1 MENWLLISILLTSL
15 FIVLMIFMSSRSKT
29 ARRLNL
35 SLAVFAVLGTGVLWY
50 LMKQD
55 LPQPD
60 LSESQPVTFAN
71 YQSELQSKLE
81 QDPNQAELWFKLGS
95 VYLEQGEFAA
105 AVTSY
110 DYAIRLERTPVARLF
125 AAKATA
131 LYYANKQSMGEE
143 VNALLKRSLELDP
156 NDRTALMLIAS
167 DHFISMRYEQAIEV
181 WTQLLDSNQQGL
193 DRVSIIHSINQAKQ
207 MLQ

>member
-15 FIVLMIFMSSRSKT
+15 FIVLMIFMSSRNKT

-35 SLAVFAVLGTGVLWY
+35 SLAVFAVLGTGILWY

-60 LSESQPVTFAN
+60 PSESQPVTFAN

-131 LYYANKQSMGEE
+131 LYYVNNQSMGEE

-193 DRVSIIHSINQAKQ
+193 DRVSIIHSIDQAKQ
-207 MLQ
+207 ML

>member
-1 MENWLLISILLTSL
+1 MENWLLISILFTSL
-15 FIVLMIFMSSRSKT
+15 FIVSMIIMSSRSKKV
-29 ARRLNL
+29 RHINIRLGL
-35 SLAVFAVLGTGVLWY
+35 LAVLGTVALWY
-50 LMKQD
+50 LMKQEV
-55 LPQPD
+55 PQPE
-60 LSESQPVTFAN
+60 LSDSQPVTFAN

-81 QDPNQAELWFKLGS
+81 QDPNQAEIWFKLGS
-95 VYLEQGEFAA
+95 VYLEQGEFSA

-110 DYAIRLERTPVARLF
+110 DYAIRLENTPVARLF

-131 LYYANKQSMGEE
+131 LYYANKQLMGEE
-143 VNALLKRSLELDP
+143 VTSLLDRSLDLDP

-167 DHFISMRYEQAIEV
+167 DHFISMRYQQAIDV

-207 MLQ
+207 ML

>member
-35 SLAVFAVLGTGVLWY
+35 SLAVFAVLGTGILWY

-81 QDPNQAELWFKLGS
+81 QDPNQAELWFKLGN

-181 WTQLLDSNQQGL
+181 WTQLLDSNQQGI

-207 MLQ
+207 ML

>member
-207 MLQ
+207 ML

>member
-35 SLAVFAVLGTGVLWY
+35 SLAVFAVLGTGILWY

-60 LSESQPVTFAN
+60 PSESQPVTFAN

-143 VNALLKRSLELDP
+143 VNALLQRSLELDP

-207 MLQ
+207 ML

>member
-1 MENWLLISILLTSL
+1 MENWLLISILFTSL
-15 FIVLMIFMSSRSKT
+15 FIVSMIIMSSRSKKV
-29 ARRLNL
+29 RHINIRLGL
-35 SLAVFAVLGTGVLWY
+35 LAALGTVALWY
-50 LMKQD
+50 LMKQEV
-55 LPQPD
+55 PQPE
-60 LSESQPVTFAN
+60 LSDSQPVTFAN

-81 QDPNQAELWFKLGS
+81 QDPNQAEIWFKLGS
-95 VYLEQGEFAA
+95 VYLEQGEFSA

-110 DYAIRLERTPVARLF
+110 DYAIRLENTPVARLF

-131 LYYANKQSMGEE
+131 LYYANKQLMGEE
-143 VNALLKRSLELDP
+143 VTSLLDRSLDLDP

-167 DHFISMRYEQAIEV
+167 DHFISMRYQQAIDV

-207 MLQ
+207 ML

>member
-15 FIVLMIFMSSRSKT
+15 FIVSMIIMSSRSKKV
-29 ARRLNL
+29 RHINIRLGL
-35 SLAVFAVLGTGVLWY
+35 LAVLGTVALWY
-50 LMKQD
+50 LMKQEV
-55 LPQPD
+55 PQPE
-60 LSESQPVTFAN
+60 LSDSQPVTFAN

-81 QDPNQAELWFKLGS
+81 QDPNQAEIWFKLGS
-95 VYLEQGEFAA
+95 VYLEQGEFLA

-110 DYAIRLERTPVARLF
+110 DYAIRLENTPVARLF

-131 LYYANKQSMGEE
+131 LYYANKQLMGEE
-143 VNALLKRSLELDP
+143 VTSLLDRSLELDP

-167 DHFISMRYEQAIEV
+167 DHFISMRYQQAIDV

-207 MLQ
+207 ML

>member
-15 FIVLMIFMSSRSKT
+15 FIVLMIVMSSRNKK

-35 SLAVFAVLGTGVLWY
+35 SLAVFAVLGTGVLWS

-60 LSESQPVTFAN
+60 PSESQPVTFAN

-125 AAKATA
+125 SAKATA

-143 VNALLKRSLELDP
+143 VNTLLKRSLKLDP

-207 MLQ
+207 ML

>member
-15 FIVLMIFMSSRSKT
+15 FIVSMIIMSSRSKKV
-29 ARRLNL
+29 RHINIRLGL
-35 SLAVFAVLGTGVLWY
+35 LAALGTVALWY
-50 LMKQD
+50 LMKQEV
-55 LPQPD
+55 PQPE

-81 QDPNQAELWFKLGS
+81 QDPNQAEIWFKLGS
-95 VYLEQGEFAA
+95 VYLEQGEFSA

-110 DYAIRLERTPVARLF
+110 DYAIRLENTPVARLF

-131 LYYANKQSMGEE
+131 LYYANKQLMGEE
-143 VNALLKRSLELDP
+143 VTSLLDRSLDLDP

-167 DHFISMRYEQAIEV
+167 DHFISMRYQQAIDV

-207 MLQ
+207 ML

>member
-60 LSESQPVTFAN
+60 PSESQPVTFTN

-131 LYYANKQSMGEE
+131 LYYANKQLMGEE

-181 WTQLLDSNQQGL
+181 WTQLLDSNQLGL

-207 MLQ
+207 ML

>member
-1 MENWLLISILLTSL
+1 
-15 FIVLMIFMSSRSKT
+15 
-29 ARRLNL
+29 
-35 SLAVFAVLGTGVLWY
+35 
-50 LMKQD
+50 
-55 LPQPD
+55 
-60 LSESQPVTFAN
+60 
-71 YQSELQSKLE
+71 E

-95 VYLEQGEFAA
+95 VYLEQGEFTA

-110 DYAIRLERTPVARLF
+110 DYAIRLENTPVARLF

-143 VNALLKRSLELDP
+143 VNTLLKRSLELDP

-207 MLQ
+207 ML

>member
-15 FIVLMIFMSSRSKT
+15 FIVSMIFMSSRSKT

-207 MLQ
+207 ML

>member
-15 FIVLMIFMSSRSKT
+15 FVVSMIVMSSRSTKI
-29 ARRLNL
+29 RRLNL
-35 SLAVFAVLGTGVLWY
+35 SLAVLAVLGTGVLWY
-50 LMKQD
+50 LMKQE
-55 LPQPD
+55 LPQPAP
-60 LSESQPVTFAN
+60 SESQPVTFAN

-81 QDPNQAELWFKLGS
+81 QDPNQADLWFKLGS

-110 DYAIRLERTPVARLF
+110 DYAIRLENTPVARLF

-143 VNALLKRSLELDP
+143 VNVLLKRSLDLDP
-156 NDRTALMLIAS
+156 NDRAALMLIAS

-207 MLQ
+207 ML

>member
-1 MENWLLISILLTSL
+1 MENWLLISILITSL
-15 FIVLMIFMSSRSKT
+15 FVVSMIFMSSRSTKT
-29 ARRLNL
+29 RRLNL

-55 LPQPD
+55 LPQPAP
-60 LSESQPVTFAN
+60 SESQPVTFAN

-110 DYAIRLERTPVARLF
+110 DYAIRLENTPVARLF

-131 LYYANKQSMGEE
+131 LYYANNQSMGEE
-143 VNALLKRSLELDP
+143 VNTLLKRSLGLDP

-207 MLQ
+207 ML

>member
-15 FIVLMIFMSSRSKT
+15 FIVSMIFMSSRSKT

-35 SLAVFAVLGTGVLWY
+35 SLAVFAVLGTGILWY

-55 LPQPD
+55 LPQPNP
-60 LSESQPVTFAN
+60 SESQPVTFAN

-207 MLQ
+207 ML

>member
-15 FIVLMIFMSSRSKT
+15 FVVSMIVMSSRSTKI
-29 ARRLNL
+29 RRLNL
-35 SLAVFAVLGTGVLWY
+35 SLAVLAVLGTGVLWY
-50 LMKQD
+50 LMKQE
-55 LPQPD
+55 LPQPAP
-60 LSESQPVTFAN
+60 SESQPVTFAN

-110 DYAIRLERTPVARLF
+110 DYAIRLENTPVARLF

-143 VNALLKRSLELDP
+143 VNVLLKRSLDLDP
-156 NDRTALMLIAS
+156 NDRAALMLIAS

-207 MLQ
+207 ML

>member
-15 FIVLMIFMSSRSKT
+15 FIVSMIFMSSRSKT

-35 SLAVFAVLGTGVLWY
+35 SLAVFAVLGTGILWY

-55 LPQPD
+55 LPKPD
-60 LSESQPVTFAN
+60 PSESQPVTFAN

-207 MLQ
+207 ML

>member
-15 FIVLMIFMSSRSKT
+15 FIVSMIIMSSRSKKV
-29 ARRLNL
+29 RHINIRLGL
-35 SLAVFAVLGTGVLWY
+35 LAVLGTVALWY
-50 LMKQD
+50 LMKQEV
-55 LPQPD
+55 PQPE

-81 QDPNQAELWFKLGS
+81 QDPNQAEIWFKLGS
-95 VYLEQGEFAA
+95 VYLEQGEFSA

-110 DYAIRLERTPVARLF
+110 DYAIRLENTPVARLF

-131 LYYANKQSMGEE
+131 LYYANKQLMGEE
-143 VNALLKRSLELDP
+143 VTSLLDRSLDLDP

-167 DHFISMRYEQAIEV
+167 DHFISMRYQQAIDV

-207 MLQ
+207 ML

>member
-1 MENWLLISILLTSL
+1 MENWLLISILITSL
-15 FIVLMIFMSSRSKT
+15 FVVSMIFMSSRSTKT
-29 ARRLNL
+29 RRLNL

-55 LPQPD
+55 LPQPAP
-60 LSESQPVTFAN
+60 SESQPVTFAN

-110 DYAIRLERTPVARLF
+110 DYAIRLENTPVARLF

-143 VNALLKRSLELDP
+143 VNTLLKRSLGLDP

-207 MLQ
+207 ML

>member
-15 FIVLMIFMSSRSKT
+15 FIVSMIIMSSRSKKV
-29 ARRLNL
+29 RHINIRLGL
-35 SLAVFAVLGTGVLWY
+35 LAALGTVALWY
-50 LMKQD
+50 LMKQEV
-55 LPQPD
+55 PQPE
-60 LSESQPVTFAN
+60 LSDSQPVTFAN

-81 QDPNQAELWFKLGS
+81 QDPNQAEIWFKLGS
-95 VYLEQGEFAA
+95 VYLEQGEFSA

-110 DYAIRLERTPVARLF
+110 DYAIRLENTPVARLF

-131 LYYANKQSMGEE
+131 LYYANKQLMGEE
-143 VNALLKRSLELDP
+143 VTSLLDRSLDLDP

-167 DHFISMRYEQAIEV
+167 DHFISMRYQQAIDV

-207 MLQ
+207 ML

>member
-35 SLAVFAVLGTGVLWY
+35 SLAVFAVLGTGILWY

-207 MLQ
+207 ML

>member
-15 FIVLMIFMSSRSKT
+15 FIVSMIFMSSRSKT

-110 DYAIRLERTPVARLF
+110 DYAIRLERSPVARLF

-207 MLQ
+207 ML

>member
-15 FIVLMIFMSSRSKT
+15 FIVLMIFMSSRSKK
-29 ARRLNL
+29 ARHLNL
-35 SLAVFAVLGTGVLWY
+35 RLAVFAVLGTGVLWY

-60 LSESQPVTFAN
+60 PSESQPVTFAN
-71 YQSELQSKLE
+71 YQGELQSKLE
-81 QDPNQAELWFKLGS
+81 QDPNQAELWFKLGN

-207 MLQ
+207 ML

>member
-15 FIVLMIFMSSRSKT
+15 FIVSMIIMSSRSKKV
-29 ARRLNL
+29 RHINIRLGL
-35 SLAVFAVLGTGVLWY
+35 LAVLGTVALWY
-50 LMKQD
+50 LMKQEV
-55 LPQPD
+55 PQPE

-81 QDPNQAELWFKLGS
+81 QDPNQAEIWFKLGS
-95 VYLEQGEFAA
+95 VYLEQGEFSA
-105 AVTSY
+105 AVTCY
-110 DYAIRLERTPVARLF
+110 DYAIRLENTPVARLF

-131 LYYANKQSMGEE
+131 LYYANKQLMGEE
-143 VNALLKRSLELDP
+143 VTSLLDRSLDLDP

-167 DHFISMRYEQAIEV
+167 DHFISMRYQQAIDV

-207 MLQ
+207 ML

>member
-35 SLAVFAVLGTGVLWY
+35 SLAVFAVLGTGILWY

-55 LPQPD
+55 LPQPGPY
-60 LSESQPVTFAN
+60 ESQPVTFAN

-131 LYYANKQSMGEE
+131 LYYANKQSMVEE
-143 VNALLKRSLELDP
+143 VNVLLKRSLELDP

-181 WTQLLDSNQQGL
+181 WTQLLDSNQQGI

-207 MLQ
+207 ML

>member
-15 FIVLMIFMSSRSKT
+15 FIVSMIIMSSRSKKV
-29 ARRLNL
+29 RHINIRLGL
-35 SLAVFAVLGTGVLWY
+35 LAVLGTVALWY
-50 LMKQD
+50 LMKQEV
-55 LPQPD
+55 PQPE
-60 LSESQPVTFAN
+60 LSDSQPVTFAN

-81 QDPNQAELWFKLGS
+81 QDPNQAEIWFKLGS
-95 VYLEQGEFAA
+95 VYLEQGEFSA

-110 DYAIRLERTPVARLF
+110 DYAIRLENTPVARLF

-131 LYYANKQSMGEE
+131 LYYANKQLMGEE
-143 VNALLKRSLELDP
+143 VTSLLDRSLDLDP

-167 DHFISMRYEQAIEV
+167 DHFISMRYQQAIDV

-207 MLQ
+207 ML

>member
-15 FIVLMIFMSSRSKT
+15 FIVLMIFMSSRSKKT
-29 ARRLNL
+29 RRLNL

-60 LSESQPVTFAN
+60 PSESQPVTFAN

-207 MLQ
+207 ML

>member
-35 SLAVFAVLGTGVLWY
+35 SLAMFAVLGTGILWY

-60 LSESQPVTFAN
+60 PSESQPVTFAN
-71 YQSELQSKLE
+71 YQSELQSKLK

-110 DYAIRLERTPVARLF
+110 DYAIRLERTPVARLL

-207 MLQ
+207 ML

>member
-35 SLAVFAVLGTGVLWY
+35 SLAVFAVLGTGILWY

-60 LSESQPVTFAN
+60 PSESQPVTFAN

-207 MLQ
+207 ML

>member
-60 LSESQPVTFAN
+60 PSESQPVTFAN

-131 LYYANKQSMGEE
+131 LYYANKQSMVEE
-143 VNALLKRSLELDP
+143 VNVLLKRSLELDP

-207 MLQ
+207 ML

>member
-60 LSESQPVTFAN
+60 PSESQPVTFAN

-207 MLQ
+207 ML

>member
-15 FIVLMIFMSSRSKT
+15 FIISMIFMSSRSEK

-35 SLAVFAVLGTGVLWY
+35 SLAVFAVLGTGILWY

-60 LSESQPVTFAN
+60 PSESQPVTFAN

-110 DYAIRLERTPVARLF
+110 DYAIRLERKPVARLF

-207 MLQ
+207 ML

>member
-1 MENWLLISILLTSL
+1 MENWLLIPILLTSL
-15 FIVLMIFMSSRSKT
+15 FIVSMIFMSSRSKT

-60 LSESQPVTFAN
+60 PSESQPVTFAN

-207 MLQ
+207 ML

>member
-15 FIVLMIFMSSRSKT
+15 FIVSMIIMSSRNKKV
-29 ARRLNL
+29 RHINIRLGL
-35 SLAVFAVLGTGVLWY
+35 LAVLGTVALWY
-50 LMKQD
+50 LMKQEV
-55 LPQPD
+55 PKPE
-60 LSESQPVTFAN
+60 LSDSQPVTFAN

-81 QDPNQAELWFKLGS
+81 QDPNQAEIWFKLGS
-95 VYLEQGEFAA
+95 VYLEQGEFSA

-110 DYAIRLERTPVARLF
+110 DYAIRLENTPVARLF

-131 LYYANKQSMGEE
+131 LYYANKQLMGEE
-143 VNALLKRSLELDP
+143 VTSLLDRSLDLDP

-167 DHFISMRYEQAIEV
+167 DHFISMRYQQAIDV

-207 MLQ
+207 ML

>member
-35 SLAVFAVLGTGVLWY
+35 SLAVFAVLGTGILWY

-60 LSESQPVTFAN
+60 PSESQPVTFAN

-131 LYYANKQSMGEE
+131 LYYANKQSMVEE
-143 VNALLKRSLELDP
+143 VNVLLKRSLELDP

-181 WTQLLDSNQQGL
+181 WTQLLDSNQQGI

-207 MLQ
+207 ML

>member
-15 FIVLMIFMSSRSKT
+15 FVVSMIVMSSRSTKI
-29 ARRLNL
+29 RRLNL
-35 SLAVFAVLGTGVLWY
+35 SLAVLAVLGTGVLWY
-50 LMKQD
+50 LMKQE
-55 LPQPD
+55 LPQPAP
-60 LSESQPVTFAN
+60 SESQPVTFAN

-105 AVTSY
+105 AVISY

-143 VNALLKRSLELDP
+143 VNVLLKRSLDLDP
-156 NDRTALMLIAS
+156 NDRA
-167 DHFISMRYEQAIEV
+167 AINAHCERS
-181 WTQLLDSNQQGL
+181 L
-193 DRVSIIHSINQAKQ
+193 H
-207 MLQ
+207 

>member
-15 FIVLMIFMSSRSKT
+15 FIVLIIFMSSRSKT

-207 MLQ
+207 ML

>member
-1 MENWLLISILLTSL
+1 MENWLLLSILLTSL
-15 FIVLMIFMSSRSKT
+15 FIVSMIIMSSRSKKV
-29 ARRLNL
+29 RHINIRLGL
-35 SLAVFAVLGTGVLWY
+35 LAVLGTVALWY
-50 LMKQD
+50 LMKQEVL
-55 LPQPD
+55 LPE

-81 QDPNQAELWFKLGS
+81 QDPNQAEIWFKLGS
-95 VYLEQGEFAA
+95 VYLEQGEFSA

-110 DYAIRLERTPVARLF
+110 DYAIRLENTPVARLF

-131 LYYANKQSMGEE
+131 LYYANKQLMGEE
-143 VNALLKRSLELDP
+143 VTSLLDRSLDLDP

-167 DHFISMRYEQAIEV
+167 DHFISMRYQQAIDV

-207 MLQ
+207 ML